1 MLPVIADTS
10 DTSEDAAQARTGV
23 APYSDGVRELA
34 FQVWWLDAARN
45 AELTARRLPGYLPE
59 DHPPELVPDART
71 IRRWAAKHDWPGEAT
86 ARMRAVAPLV
96 DDEARSRFDVIY
108 LKGLELWDRILSLD
122 PEVVGTHKG
131 PALNALSHAAIRAAE
146 MGGAGL
152 RHARM
157 VKPGYRPEHQ
167 EVDVSQMT
175 EAELT
180 RYTRSL
186 ITGEDPDEPGR
197 AGAERSEAGNGGSAA
212 PQRAR
217 PRGGWGAAAHPG

>member
-1 MLPVIADTS
+1 V
-10 DTSEDAAQARTGV
+10 
-23 APYSDGVRELA
+23 
-34 FQVWWLDAARN
+34 
-45 AELTARRLPGYLPE
+45 ARRRQERRAHRRGACPGYLPE
-59 DHPPELVPDART
+59 GPPAESGPRRADDPPLGRPPRLGRRGDRPDAR
-71 IRRWAAKHDWPGEAT
+71 G
-86 ARMRAVAPLV
+86 APLV

-122 PEVVGTHKG
+122 PEVVGAHRG

-157 VKPGYRPEHQ
+157 VKPGYRPERQ
-167 EVDVSQMT
+167 EVDVAAMT

-186 ITGEDPDEPGR
+186 ITGEDPD
-197 AGAERSEAGNGGSAA
+197 
-212 PQRAR
+212 
-217 PRGGWGAAAHPG
+217 